1 MRPPMKLEISPIKV
15 TPPLVPCEIFVIIK
29 AYLSSQS
36 YPGYRTE
43 AGDQPGV
50 SPPEDGAQLCG
61 PGVPGS
67 GRERAQDCTA
77 EPASSVLVS
86 AKSKVMRDQVTG
98 QTSPEVYGKV
108 R

>member
-1 MRPPMKLEISPIKV
+1 MWTFFLAMMKIY
-15 TPPLVPCEIFVIIK
+15 VIIK
-29 AYLSSQS
+29 ACLSSQS
-36 YPGYRTE
+36 YPGYGTE

-86 AKSKVMRDQVTG
+86 ANSIVRRDQVTG